1 MKIGI
6 TLDASRNSLFTSGIN
21 QNGLYLALLFNKGG
35 HSASLLYSPNNSGKS
50 LDEIKDLP
58 IDIVEFKEAVVQK
71 YDVIISLGVVVEE
84 FMAAAFRKQNPNVKF
99 IAYKCGNE
107 FLVDAETYLYNTHEA

>member
-35 HSASLLYSPNNSGKS
+35 HDTSLLYSKTKSGKS

-58 IDIVEFKEAVVQK
+58 VKLTTFQKAVTTK
-71 YDVIISLGVVVEE
+71 YDIIISLGVVVEE
-84 FMAAAFRKQNPNVKF
+84 FMAKAFRKQNPNVKF
-99 IAYKCGNE
+99 IA
-107 FLVDAETYLYNTHEA
+107 